1 MSDEIKFVVRELN
14 KEPYKKN
21 LNIITFD
28 ALEPENL
35 LQACFILEFSQL
47 LFKFADFWLIR
58 TFVLNDVFAEIDP
71 KHRLDIRHE
80 DPEDMAVRM
89 LGFLRVLQYRPPD
102 HAMQDFRAGLVAGD
116 KHVVQPILAW
126 LLQRP
131 EELKKRA
138 YLAKFLIKVDIPQEF
153 LGDADISEVY
163 GKYEMLVE
171 QFKEVHRTHE
181 ALQNSGYS
189 TAELRK
195 DMTAMEE
202 ERDLL
207 TQRIAKS
214 KQRVQSNPGYE
225 QALESA
231 RNLRL
236 QKEAQKE
243 IAAQRASLIA
253 ANEAARQRLRRIEGQ
268 IKDLRKSSIGTT
280 ADAIIRRLEEDLN
293 VNDYMVNEKLPRD
306 LKSLEEQVATLT
318 RISHMPAMG
327 QDDIDAI
334 NAKIEATVAEIN
346 SLNDQ
351 RLKEVEEVA
360 GDENKV
366 HGCVH
371 ENKRCVVVCMRTR
384 DTTQNSLPQQM
395 GKLSFFRQNAAMIAR
410 RKQQTADRLTELR
423 GELNSAYEE
432 LKDKQDELQ
441 QFSGQEVLRGDEFKR
456 YINDLRGKS
465 SHYKLK
471 KAELSDLKAE
481 YGVLSRTH
489 EILKAR
495 EAQMNEQLVTR
506 DNLES
511 VSSQKGD
518 LDQEKGETLEQMSA
532 MVIELNNKIGD
543 RKSRLAPIIKELR
556 PLRQRQQELA
566 VEHAEKKQSY
576 DSVAVGLDSTVG
588 KLERDVNVSRKS
600 TCSLRDN
607 YAVLIIIWNYFSTLY
622 DDIIKKETQY
632 HLLATQKEVME
643 YRLQQ
648 AENEIKLYLSSD
660 AQDKK
665 KACREQLASLIAEKE
680 KQGKQ
685 LRELQ
690 KNIKD
695 QVADSGKQLMMWQDV
710 IR

>member
-35 LQACFILEFSQL
+35 LQ
-47 LFKFADFWLIR
+47 
-58 TFVLNDVFAEIDP
+58 VLNDVFAEIDP

-360 GDENKV
+360 GDENK
-366 HGCVH
+366 
-371 ENKRCVVVCMRTR
+371 
-384 DTTQNSLPQQM
+384 M

-495 EAQMNEQLVTR
+495 EAQMNEQLSAMEAEHGVSGFRAAR

-588 KLERDVNVSRKS
+588 KLERDVN
-600 TCSLRDN
+600 
-607 YAVLIIIWNYFSTLY
+607 TLY

-710 IR
+710 IRLMEVKRRCLEASRNTGGHMMRNSGSEALVLN